1 MVRTKRHL
9 RRRGQAVIEFT
20 LSCMILIPLLLGTF
34 VYGFRLIHSLE
45 MEQVVRDLGRL
56 YLNNVDFITPL
67 PNGAGQKIASQLAAS
82 FDLTASGTSAVVFSR
97 IRVVTQAD
105 CDANNAIAGTHCANL
120 GNPVFMEQ
128 IVIGNTGLTVNGVN
142 IAKSAFGTPPLQS
155 NKSVSAAD
163 QANNSLAAAGSTSGN
178 SGFAA
183 VMPLNPGEYA
193 YMVEMRNATPDL
205 NIPGFS
211 GSPQVYARSIF

>member
-1 MVRTKRHL
+1 MKRTTRFS

-20 LSCMILIPLLLGTF
+20 LSCMVLIPLLLGAF

-56 YLNNVDFITPL
+56 YLNNVDFKTPL
-67 PNGAGQKIASQLAAS
+67 PGGAGQKIAAQLAAS

-105 CDANNAIAGTHCANL
+105 CDANNVTPGIHCTNL
-120 GNPVFMEQ
+120 GNPVFVEQ
-128 IVIGNTGLTVNGVN
+128 IVIGNTSLTAGGVN
-142 IAKSAFGTPPLQS
+142 IAKSVFGTPPLLS
-155 NKSVSAAD
+155 DKTVSPAN
-163 QANNSLAAAGSTSGN
+163 QANNSAAAAGSTSGAT
-178 SGFAA
+178 GFAA
-183 VMPLNPGEYA
+183 VMLLNPGEYA